1 MPLALN
7 VAGVAVSVMCGLKMS
22 ANAKLGK
29 ILVVEDD
36 SNVAALLSAYLQRE
50 GFDVAVRCDGRQ
62 GFDDVSK
69 LQPALIILDIRLPAM
84 DGWDFCRRI
93 RRSSNVPIIILTAQI
108 DEADKIAGLR
118 MGADDYVVKPFSPR
132 EVVER
137 VKAVLRRSPD
147 CASVYD
153 AKPLVC
159 GELAISVEKAEV
171 TRDGEFVPLTLSEF
185 RILHALMSA
194 PGRVFTRND
203 LLDQLHDGSA
213 EVVDRIVDVH
223 VGNLRRKI
231 ENNPSSPEYILTVR
245 GIGYKF
251 CDDFKRLGG
260 ENGRPG

>member
-1 MPLALN
+1 
-7 VAGVAVSVMCGLKMS
+7 MS
-22 ANAKLGK
+22 ANVKLGK

-36 SNVAALLSAYLQRE
+36 SNVAALLRTYLQKE
-50 GFDVAVRCDGRQ
+50 GFDVTVRRDGRQ
-62 GFDDVSK
+62 GFDEVTK
-69 LQPALIILDIRLPAM
+69 LQPALIVLDIRLPTM
-84 DGWDFCRRI
+84 DGWEFCRQI
-93 RRSSNVPIIILTAQI
+93 RRISNIPIIILTAQI
-108 DEADKIAGLR
+108 EEADKIAGLR

-137 VKAVLRRSPD
+137 VKAVLRRAPSH
-147 CASVYD
+147 ASVYD
-153 AKPLVC
+153 AKPLIC
-159 GELAISVEKAEV
+159 GRLAISTERAEV
-171 TRDGEFVPLTLSEF
+171 TKNDEPVALTLSEF

-231 ENNPSSPEYILTVR
+231 EDDPSMPEYVLTVR

-251 CDDFKRLGG
+251 RDDLKKTGG
-260 ENGRPG
+260 ENGRPS

>member
-1 MPLALN
+1 
-7 VAGVAVSVMCGLKMS
+7 MS
-22 ANAKLGK
+22 ANVKPEK

-36 SNVAALLSAYLQRE
+36 SNVAALLRTYLQKE
-50 GFDVAVRCDGRQ
+50 GFDVTVRRDGRQ
-62 GFDDVSK
+62 GFEEVAK
-69 LQPALIILDIRLPAM
+69 LQPALIVLDIRLPTM
-84 DGWDFCRRI
+84 DGWEFCRKI
-93 RRSSNVPIIILTAQI
+93 RRISNTPIIILTAQI
-108 DEADKIAGLR
+108 EEADKIAGLR

-137 VKAVLRRSPD
+137 VKAVLRRAPSY
-147 CASVYD
+147 ANVYD
-153 AKPLVC
+153 ARPLIC
-159 GELAISVEKAEV
+159 GRLAISAEKAEV
-171 TRDGEFVPLTLSEF
+171 TKNDEPVALTLSEF

-231 ENNPSSPEYILTVR
+231 EDDPSMPEYVLTVR

-251 CDDFKRLGG
+251 RDDLKKTGG
-260 ENGRPG
+260 ENGRSG